1 MLEDA
6 QGRAESVFCICDPR
20 RTEKGAYFMVEFGEK
35 VKQIRE
41 EKGMTQQTLAEKLYV
56 TRQAVSRWECG
67 ARYPD
72 LLTAKKIAKLLDV
85 SLDELLS
92 GEKLQE
98 DIEKEPV
105 LAQPV
110 ENIVQTALYAGAAV
124 IYLLLCTFSI
134 YAGLGLSEASGT
146 PAGKITLVTISSDLT
161 RIVYFI
167 AAMKG
172 LILSVR
178 NKLTAKK
185 VGIIMSIP
193 YVLAAISFLMTF
205 AEMQIKSNGYMNSL
219 GWLSGFFAP
228 LFFAACI
235 ALFFG
240 QKEQRMPLGVVEGI
254 CALTI
259 CYLAYGY
266 MFRFGNFTDL
276 GFAVT
281 TVHMAGKI
289 SMSAL
294 LGYQAYVWNRKK
306 KTAYRGN

>member
-1 MLEDA
+1 
-6 QGRAESVFCICDPR
+6 
-20 RTEKGAYFMVEFGEK
+20 MVEFGEK

-67 ARYPD
+67 VRHPD

-92 GEKLQE
+92 GEELQKN
-98 DIEKEPV
+98 IEKEPV
-105 LAQPV
+105 LEQPV

-124 IYLLLCTFSI
+124 IYLLLCMFSM
-134 YAGLGLSEASGT
+134 YAALGQSEASGT
-146 PAGKITLVTISSDLT
+146 PAGKMTLVTISADLT

-167 AAMKG
+167 AALKG
-172 LILSVR
+172 LTLSVK

-185 VGIIMSIP
+185 VGIIMGIP
-193 YVLAAISFLMTF
+193 YMLAAISFLATF
-205 AEMQIKSNGYMNSL
+205 TEMQIKDNGYMNAA

-228 LFFAACI
+228 VFFAVCI
-235 ALFFG
+235 TLFFG
-240 QKEQRMPLGVVEGI
+240 QKEQRIPLGIVEGI
-254 CALTI
+254 CVLTI
-259 CYLAYGY
+259 CHLAYGY
-266 MFRFGNFTDL
+266 MLRFRNFTDL

-294 LGYQAYVWNRKK
+294 LGYQAYVWNKK
-306 KTAYRGN
+306 KKAAYMEN